1 MRQRNNER
9 TQRSVRFLMNSLE
22 ILFLTIAFSAVWF
35 SFFRRY
41 VYYYF
46 WGNYLVVALYAAALI
61 TFNSMY
67 EGFQLGYKKTGD
79 LIFSQLIALVFS
91 NLLVF
96 LQVTLTNK
104 HALPA
109 GQFFFYLVIEILLV
123 VIANVVLNKIY
134 YSFFPPRKTWL
145 IKGKEK
151 DDASVQERIIRSQ
164 ANAYRIIRQD
174 CFETVKDHLDQ
185 IQDYECIIASGLTP
199 EAKERLTSFCYE
211 KNKSLYLLPDLYD
224 VIVSNAHHVYLVD
237 TPVLKLNNFGP
248 SQIAKIMK
256 RIWDILFSLF
266 FILLTSPIMLITALL
281 IKLEDGGPVFYRQT
295 RLTQYGRPFA
305 IIKFRSMRIDAEK
318 DGIARLASEHD
329 ERITHIGKTIRALRI
344 DELPQLLN
352 ILKGDMSVVGPRPE
366 RPEIV
371 HTIIKELP
379 EFNYRLKVK
388 AGLTGYAQVYGKYN
402 TRLRDKL
409 LFDLLYIENF
419 SLLLDIR
426 IMFMTFKILFIK
438 DSTEGVDDGQIVN
451 R

>member
-22 ILFLTIAFSAVWF
+22 ILFLTAVFGAVWF
-35 SFFRRY
+35 YFFRRY

-67 EGFQLGYKKTGD
+67 EGFQLGFKKTGD
-79 LIFSQLIALVFS
+79 LIFSQLIALVFA
-91 NLLVF
+91 NLLIF

-104 HALPA
+104 HALPL
-109 GQFFFYLVIEILLV
+109 GQFFFCLAMEILLV
-123 VIANVVLNKIY
+123 VVANVVLNRIY
-134 YSFFPPRKTWL
+134 YSFFPPRETWL
-145 IKGKEK
+145 IMGSEE
-151 DDASVQERIIRSQ
+151 DASVYQRIMRNQ
-164 ANAYRIIRQD
+164 ANAYRIVRQD
-174 CFETVKDHLDQ
+174 RFETIKDQLDQ
-185 IQDYECIIASGLTP
+185 IQKYDCILACGLSLS
-199 EAKERLTSFCYE
+199 AKERLTAACYV
-211 KNKSLYLLPDLYD
+211 KNKNLYLLPDIYD
-224 VIVSNAHHVYLVD
+224 VIVGSARNVYLVD
-237 TPVLKLNNFGP
+237 TPILKLNNFGP
-248 SQIAKIMK
+248 SQIAKIVK
-256 RIWDILFSLF
+256 RLWDILFALF

-281 IKLEDGGPVFYRQT
+281 IKLEDGGPIFYRQT

-371 HTIIKELP
+371 RDILKTLP
-379 EFNYRLKVK
+379 EFDYRLKVK

-409 LFDLLYIENF
+409 LFDLLYIEKF
-419 SLLLDIR
+419 SILLDIR

-438 DSTEGVDDGQIVN
+438 DSTEGVDDGQIMN

>member
-1 MRQRNNER
+1 
-9 TQRSVRFLMNSLE
+9 MNSLE
-22 ILFLTIAFSAVWF
+22 ILFLTGAFAAVWF
-35 SFFRRY
+35 SFFRHY

-46 WGNYLVVALYAAALI
+46 WGNYLIIALYAVALI
-61 TFNSMY
+61 VFNSMY

-91 NLLVF
+91 NFLIF

-104 HALPA
+104 HTLPT
-109 GQFFFYLVIEILLV
+109 GRFLLYLLMETVPV
-123 VIANVVLNKIY
+123 VIAALVLNKIY

-145 IKGKEK
+145 IQGK
-151 DDASVQERIIRSQ
+151 DNADVAIRERIMRSQ
-164 ANAYRIIRQD
+164 ADAYRIVRQD
-174 CFETVKDHLDQ
+174 CFEAFKDNPDA
-185 IQDYECIIASGLTP
+185 IQAYDCVIADGLTAA
-199 EAKERLTSFCYE
+199 EKNLLTAYCYE
-211 KNKSLYLLPDLYD
+211 KNKGLYVLPDLYD
-224 VIVSNAHHVYLVD
+224 VIVNSAQYVYLVD

-248 SQIAKIMK
+248 SQIAKIIK

-266 FILLTSPIMLITALL
+266 FIILTSPMMLLTALF

-295 RLTQYGRPFA
+295 RLTQYGRPFE
-305 IIKFRSMRIDAEK
+305 IIKFRSMCMDAEK
-318 DGIARLASEHD
+318 DGIARLAKEHD
-329 ERITHIGKTIRALRI
+329 ARITRIGKKIRAFRI
-344 DELPQLLN
+344 DELPQLFN
-352 ILKGDMSVVGPRPE
+352 ILKGEMSVVGPRPE

-371 HTIIKELP
+371 HTIINDLP

-438 DSTEGVDDGQIVN
+438 ESTEGVHDGEIMN

>member
-9 TQRSVRFLMNSLE
+9 TRRSVRFLMNSLE
-22 ILFLTIAFSAVWF
+22 ILFLTGAFAAVWF
-35 SFFRRY
+35 SFFRHY

-46 WGNYLVVALYAAALI
+46 WGNYLIIALYAVALI
-61 TFNSMY
+61 VFNSMY

-91 NLLVF
+91 NFLIF

-104 HALPA
+104 HTLPT
-109 GQFFFYLVIEILLV
+109 GRFLLYLLMETVPV
-123 VIANVVLNKIY
+123 VIAALVLNKIY

-145 IKGKEK
+145 IQGK
-151 DDASVQERIIRSQ
+151 DNADVAIRERIMRSQ
-164 ANAYRIIRQD
+164 ADAYRIVRQD
-174 CFETVKDHLDQ
+174 CFEAFKDNPDA
-185 IQDYECIIASGLTP
+185 IQAYDCVIADGLTAA
-199 EAKERLTSFCYE
+199 EKNLLTAYCYE
-211 KNKSLYLLPDLYD
+211 KNKSLYVLPDLYD
-224 VIVSNAHHVYLVD
+224 VIVNSAQYVYLVD

-248 SQIAKIMK
+248 SQIAKIIK

-266 FILLTSPIMLITALL
+266 FIILTSPLMLLTALF

-295 RLTQYGRPFA
+295 RLTQYGRPFE
-305 IIKFRSMRIDAEK
+305 IIKFRSMCMDAEK
-318 DGIARLASEHD
+318 DGIARLAKEHD
-329 ERITHIGKTIRALRI
+329 ARITRIGKKIRAFRI
-344 DELPQLLN
+344 DELPQLFN
-352 ILKGDMSVVGPRPE
+352 ILKGEMSVVGPRPE

-371 HTIIKELP
+371 HTIMNDLP

-438 DSTEGVDDGQIVN
+438 ESTEGVHDGEIMN